1 MTGSRIMYELDCKSD
16 PKEVRKIEAVIKK
29 LGRENHIAQEQ
40 CYKLLIVCTEA
51 VNNAIIHGNKLDEKK
66 TVHIKCL
73 VNAHN
78 ITITVKDHGPGFEA
92 KKLPNPIEEKNLLK
106 ESGRGVFL
114 IRSLMDD
121 VKFKKLKDGSLI
133 KMTLK
138 R

>member
-1 MTGSRIMYELDCKSD
+1 MTGSRIIYEMDCKSD

-29 LGRENHIAQEQ
+29 LSRENHLTKEQ

-51 VNNAIIHGNKLDEKK
+51 VNNAIIHGNKLDGNKN
-66 TVHIKCL
+66 VNVKCC
-73 VNAHN
+73 VTAHKV
-78 ITITVKDHGPGFEA
+78 TMTVKDKGAGFEME
-92 KKLPNPIEEKNLLK
+92 KLPNPIEEKNLLK

-121 VKFKKLKDGSLI
+121 VKFKKLKNGSTMRMSLN
-133 KMTLK
+133 

>member
-1 MTGSRIMYELDCKSD
+1 MTQTRIKYELNCKSN

-29 LGRENHIAQEQ
+29 LGRENHLPQEQ
-40 CYKLLIVCTEA
+40 CYKLLIVTTEA

-66 TVHIKCL
+66 IVNIKCC

-78 ITITVKDHGPGFEA
+78 ITITVKDNGPGFEA
-92 KKLPNPIEEKNLLK
+92 ERLPNPIEERNLLK

-114 IRSLMDD
+114 IRSLTDD
-121 VKFKKLKDGSLI
+121 VKFKKLKHGSLI
-133 KMTLK
+133 RMSIK